1 MPIVITPIKKKKT
14 PMPKPRPKSLKA
26 DKTESLDKK
35 FSAGVSATNK
45 KNMQNVK
52 KKKDGGKLSA
62 AKKKVN
68 DPDYNVMSGRKG
80 NVNQKKA
87 ESMGKKGRRA
97 GPIEKGV
104 MGAGLALL
112 TRGKAGTGAAL
123 TGAKALGKRI
133 FKTAKDV
140 GSVTIG
146 KSKTQP
152 KKGGEYRVVKPT
164 PPKKRQTISGISKR
178 STQTGK
184 GIRSTPKPIVS
195 ALGVAGSK
203 KKDKTPTP
211 KPRPFA
217 VKPTAPKF
225 KGVDRPKKG
234 MFMKEGSGISGK
246 DMRKAKD
253 SNVKFKS
260 EVIKRKKK

>member
-1 MPIVITPIKKKKT
+1 MPIKIVPIKKKT
-14 PMPKPRPKSLKA
+14 PMPKSRPKSLNA
-26 DKTESLDKK
+26 DKTESLNKK
-35 FSAGVSATNK
+35 FSAGVSAANK

-52 KKKDGGKLSA
+52 RKKDGGKLAS

-97 GPIEKGV
+97 GLVEKGV

-112 TRGKAGTGAAL
+112 TRGRSGTGAAL
-123 TGAKALGKRI
+123 TGAKEIGK
-133 FKTAKDV
+133 KAYKAAKDAGV
-140 GSVTIG
+140 VAVG
-146 KSKTQP
+146 KSRTQP
-152 KKGGEYRVVKPT
+152 KKGGEYRFVKPT

-184 GIRSTPKPIVS
+184 GIRKTPKPIVS
-195 ALGVAGSK
+195 ALGVAGAK
-203 KKDKTPTP
+203 KKDNVVKPKNVVTP
-211 KPRPFA
+211 KPRPSSI
-217 VKPTAPKF
+217 KPK
-225 KGVDRPKKG
+225 KKG
-234 MFMKEGSGISGK
+234 MFMKEGSGVSGK
-246 DMRKAKD
+246 DMRGAKD
-253 SNVKFKS
+253 SNVRFKS